1 MVREQSISPDSSDEP
16 GAKYQRALVR
26 FQSDAKA
33 LKRGMVTALFVQR
46 FKQGLSKP
54 V

>member
-1 MVREQSISPDSSDEP
+1 MVRGQSFYPDSSDEP

-33 LKRGMVTALFVQR
+33 LKRGMVTALFIQR
-46 FKQGLSKP
+46 FKHGLSKA